1 MNLGAH
7 MSIAGGA
14 HRALEHGLRIGCSAV
29 QLFVKSTNQWR
40 ARPLRAE
47 ETARFR
53 ELLAYFAPGFVIAHG
68 SYLPNLASP
77 DRRLLERSI
86 AGLRGEL
93 ELARELGVPRIAV
106 HPGSHRGSG
115 EAAGI
120 ARVARSLDAALAGM
134 RGAPEILIET
144 TAGQGDTLGS
154 AFEQIARII
163 DRSRH
168 GDSLGV
174 CFDTCHAFAA
184 GYDLRGARAYENT
197 FERFDAVLGLDRLRA
212 FHLNDSLG
220 ALGSRIDRHAHI
232 GSGRIGARAFGRLVN
247 DERFL
252 DRPMILETPKGE
264 GDANDLRNLAI
275 LRAMRRAPARARW
288 RR

>member
-29 QLFVKSTNQWR
+29 QIFVKSTNQWR
-40 ARPLRAE
+40 ARPLRAD

-53 ELLAYFAPGFVIAHG
+53 ELLPLFPPGFVIAHA
-68 SYLPNLASP
+68 SYLLNLASP

-86 AGLRGEL
+86 AGLRREL
-93 ELARELGVPRIAV
+93 ELARELGVSRIAV

-115 EAAGI
+115 EAAGVV
-120 ARVARSLDAALAGM
+120 RVARGIDAALAGL

-154 AFEQIARII
+154 TFEQIARIV
-163 DRSRH
+163 DRSRR

-174 CFDTCHAFAA
+174 CLDTCHVFAA
-184 GYDLRGARAYENT
+184 GYDLRDTGAYERT
-197 FERFDAVLGLDRLRA
+197 LERFDAIVGLERLRA

-232 GSGRIGARAFGRLVN
+232 GAGAIGARAFGRLVN
-247 DERFL
+247 DARFL

-264 GDANDLRNLAI
+264 DDANDLRNLAV
-275 LRAMRRAPARARW
+275 LRAMRRLS
-288 RR
+288 RRRPTLR